1 MRLIYLAILV
11 SITTSIF
18 YFKGGLVLGFFGEWK
33 KSAVSKKISAV
44 KPKFLINKAEALKPV
59 SHQFTFFE
67 TLNDKTMTKYVGL
80 HGEILPVSSP
90 VKPVSLFKEKNISSL
105 MAEPAKSDQK
115 SKTVYIVQKEKQPSP
130 STLHGIFV
138 QVSSFRNQNKAGALK
153 TKLQEKGFDSFL
165 IETELSN
172 NKGKWYRVFLG
183 KYSDEELAAKDAERA
198 RKELRINAVVVRK
211 TLR

>member
-18 YFKGGLVLGFFGEWK
+18 YFKGGLLLGFFGEWK
-33 KSAVSKKISAV
+33 KPAVSKKVTAV

-80 HGEILPVSSP
+80 HGEMLPVSSP
-90 VKPVSLFKEKNISSL
+90 AKPVFLFKEKNISSL
-105 MAEPAKSDQK
+105 VVEPAKSGQK
-115 SKTVYIVQKEKQPSP
+115 SKILNNFQKEKQISP
-130 STLHGIFV
+130 STLHRFFV
-138 QVSSFRNQNKAGALK
+138 QVSSFRNQKKAGALK

-165 IETELSN
+165 IETELPN
-172 NKGKWYRVFLG
+172 HEGKWYRVFLG
-183 KYSDEELAAKDAERA
+183 KYSDEELARKDAARA
-198 RKELRINAVVVRK
+198 RKEFRLNAVVVNK

>member
-18 YFKGGLVLGFFGEWK
+18 YFKGGLLLGFFGEWK
-33 KSAVSKKISAV
+33 KPALSKKVSAV

-80 HGEILPVSSP
+80 HGEMLPVSSP
-90 VKPVSLFKEKNISSL
+90 AKPVSLFKEKNISSL
-105 MAEPAKSDQK
+105 VVEPAKSGQK
-115 SKTVYIVQKEKQPSP
+115 SKILNNFQKEKQISP
-130 STLHGIFV
+130 STLHRFFV
-138 QVSSFRNQNKAGALK
+138 QVSSFRNQKKAGALK

-183 KYSDEELAAKDAERA
+183 KYSDEELASKDAERA
-198 RKELRINAVVVRK
+198 RKEFRLNAVVVNK

>member
-18 YFKGGLVLGFFGEWK
+18 YFKGGLLLGFFGEWK
-33 KSAVSKKISAV
+33 KPAVSKKVSAV

-67 TLNDKTMTKYVGL
+67 TLNDRTMTKYVGL
-80 HGEILPVSSP
+80 HGEMLPVSSP
-90 VKPVSLFKEKNISSL
+90 AKPVSLFKQKNISSL
-105 MAEPAKSDQK
+105 IVKPSESDQK
-115 SKTVYIVQKEKQPSP
+115 SKTLNIIRKEKQPSP
-130 STLHGIFV
+130 STLHRFFV
-138 QVSSFRNQNKAGALK
+138 QVSSFRNQKKAGALK

-198 RKELRINAVVVRK
+198 RKEFRFNAVVVRK
-211 TLR
+211 TLG